1 MSSPPR
7 RLYWLGN
14 AAKMTIIDEIL
25 ARFPGPQPAFIFD
38 YGCGEGGDWP
48 DILAAYPHLR
58 LVGYEP
64 YGPSAEK
71 ARHRLQGARAE
82 ILTGDDAMAALS
94 MSADVIVSF
103 SVFEHVVDR
112 NSFLRH
118 ARRILAADGI
128 FFLNYD
134 DGHFRYQIDLGYPA
148 NWLERIRSVLRT
160 VISGPLAVLGF
171 PSHYQRRVL
180 ADDADRLAVQNGFDI
195 ERVDYANI
203 DNFKNLAKTIPET
216 KSQDFSRLWIETE
229 HRLNKGF
236 KEKLSSERF
245 GDDTNLW
252 HIMSS
257 RTLVLRPAR
266 SAATSVASGP
276 AGT

>member
-1 MSSPPR
+1 MSSVVP

-14 AAKMTIIDEIL
+14 AAKMAIIDEIL
-25 ARFPGPQPAFIFD
+25 TRFPGPQPVVIFD
-38 YGCGEGGDWP
+38 YGCGAGGDWP

-71 ARHRLQGARAE
+71 ARHRLQGVQAE
-82 ILTGDDAMAALS
+82 ILTGDDAMVALS
-94 MSADVIVSF
+94 ISADVIVSF

-112 NSFLRH
+112 GSFLGH
-118 ARRILAADGI
+118 ARRILAPDGI

-148 NWLERIRSVLRT
+148 NWLERIRSALRT
-160 VISGPLAVLGF
+160 IVSGPLAALGF
-171 PSHYQRRVL
+171 PSHYQRRVP
-180 ADDADRLAVQNGFDI
+180 ARDADRLVVQSGFDI
-195 ERVDYANI
+195 ERVDYANV
-203 DNFKNLAKTIPET
+203 DNFKSLVKTIPEN
-216 KSQDFSRLWIETE
+216 KRQDFSRLWIETE
-229 HRLNKGF
+229 YELNRHF
-236 KEKLSSERF
+236 REKLSSEHF

-252 HIMSS
+252 QVMSS

-266 SAATSVASGP
+266 LAALAIPESADT
-276 AGT
+276 